1 MKIVQIMPYFGL
13 GGAEIMCENLIYEL
27 IKLGHDVTVISL
39 FNSHTPITDRL
50 EAAGTK
56 VIYLDKKLGFD
67 FSVIKKIREI
77 CKIEKPDAIHTHLYA
92 LKYAVLATMF
102 LNNIRIIHTIHSV
115 AEKEA
120 GNLSRKINRI
130 FYKLLG
136 VIPVALS
143 ELIRESVMKE
153 YNLPR
158 NRVSVIFNG
167 IDLSKCMPK
176 TDYSIGE
183 KIKILH
189 IGRFS
194 EEKNHIGLLEAF
206 ELFNL
211 KYPNSVLQLI
221 GDGEKRSEIENFIKE
236 KNLVNCVEI
245 LGLQDNVYNYLHS
258 ADIFALPSLYEG
270 IPITIIEAMGTGLP
284 IVATN
289 VGGIPDMLKDSKS
302 ALLVNID
309 SEEISVAFEK
319 LTNDNDLRERLG
331 KSALNESG
339 RFSSLEMARKYY
351 DLYKNGVII
360 NE

>member
-1 MKIVQIMPYFGL
+1 M
-13 GGAEIMCENLIYEL
+13 
-27 IKLGHDVTVISL
+27 
-39 FNSHTPITDRL
+39 
-50 EAAGTK
+50 
-56 VIYLDKKLGFD
+56 
-67 FSVIKKIREI
+67 
-77 CKIEKPDAIHTHLYA
+77 
-92 LKYAVLATMF
+92 
-102 LNNIRIIHTIHSV
+102 
-115 AEKEA
+115 
-120 GNLSRKINRI
+120 
-130 FYKLLG
+130 
-136 VIPVALS
+136 IPVALS
-143 ELIRESVMKE
+143 ELIRESVMRE

-158 NRVSVIFNG
+158 NRIPVIFNG

-194 EEKNHIGLLEAF
+194 EQKNHIGLLEAF

-211 KYPNSVLQLI
+211 KYPNSVLRLI

-245 LGLQDNVYNYLHS
+245 LGLQDNVYDYLHS

-289 VGGIPDMLKDSKS
+289 VGGIPDMLKDSES

-331 KSALNESG
+331 KSALNKSG

-351 DLYKNGVII
+351 DLYKNGVNI